1 MRYDVVFIG
10 AALTCL
16 LVGEGMGIYMGM
28 AQDFTLSPV
37 HAHLNLLGW
46 VTLVVYG
53 LLHRAYPQLAAS
65 RLAGPQ
71 AVLAIAGAVLMPAGI
86 AAAMLAQFYLL
97 AFVGSFAVL
106 AATLMFAFMFA
117 RRAAS
122 A

>member
-1 MRYDVVFIG
+1 MRYDAVFIG

-28 AQDFTLSPV
+28 AQDFMLSPV

-53 LLHRAYPQLAAS
+53 LLHRAYPQLATS

-71 AVLAIAGAVLMPAGI
+71 AVLAISGAVLMPAGI

-97 AFVGSFAVL
+97 ALVGSLAVL

-117 RRAAS
+117 RRAART
-122 A
+122 